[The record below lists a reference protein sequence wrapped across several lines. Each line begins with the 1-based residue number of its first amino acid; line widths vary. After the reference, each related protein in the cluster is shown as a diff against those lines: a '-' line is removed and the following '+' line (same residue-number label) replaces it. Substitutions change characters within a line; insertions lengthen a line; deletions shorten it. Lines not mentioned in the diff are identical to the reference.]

1 LGKNRK
7 TLVTR
12 EDVHTRST
20 SEYEALIAIAKEARR
35 LNAVPGLHLKGEEKA
50 IPKAVEN
57 FLTGRVEYEVD
68 GVLASELAAETEAEA
83 SAAKTGKRKSKS
95 RKSRAGAKARA
106 KAAAGSIAV
115 SAESVAEGASEKPK
129 ARRRRAPK

>member
-1 LGKNRK
+1 LGKNRR

-35 LNAVPGLHLKGEEKA
+35 LNAVPGLHLKAEENA

-57 FLTGRVEYEVD
+57 FLGGRVEYEVD
-68 GVLASELAAETEAEA
+68 GVPASEIAEAEAEA
-83 SAAKTGKRKSKS
+83 SAVKSGKGKSKS
-95 RKSRAGAKARA
+95 KKSKAGEKIGA
-106 KAAAGSIAV
+106 KAAAG
-115 SAESVAEGASEKPK
+115 EKPK
-129 ARRRRAPK
+129 ARKRRAPKK